1 MIKENKKEEKQMNV
15 LSLFDGIS
23 CGMVALERAG
33 VSVKRYIAYEI
44 DKFAIETSKKNYPQ
58 IEHCGDVT
66 TADFKKYKGFD
77 LLIGGSPCTHWSI
90 ANAKRE
96 TEAKGIGFDLFMN
109 YVRALEDVEP
119 QYFLYENNYSIS
131 ESIKKEISERL
142 GVQPIM
148 INSKDFSA
156 QNRKR
161 CYWTNIPVQEI
172 KEKSQLVIKDIMET
186 GVNEKYYM
194 QYPLILKDGI
204 TRDLLQVGDI
214 PKEALNDNERQR
226 RVYSVDG
233 KSPTILARAD
243 SPKILC
249 VGTLKMKAS
258 QQIRRVYSVE
268 GKSPTIDCATGGHR
282 QIKIAENATVRKLT
296 PLECERLQ
304 TLPDNYTDIL
314 SDTQRYKTIGNGWT
328 VDVIA
333 HIFKGLKLQEVESN
347 V

>member
-1 MIKENKKEEKQMNV
+1 MQ
-15 LSLFDGIS
+15 
-23 CGMVALERAG
+23 
-33 VSVKRYIAYEI
+33 
-44 DKFAIETSKKNYPQ
+44 
-58 IEHCGDVT
+58 
-66 TADFKKYKGFD
+66 YKGFD

-96 TEAKGIGFDLFMN
+96 TEASGIGFELFMN
-109 YVRALEDVEP
+109 YVRALEDAKP
-119 QYFLYENNYSIS
+119 RYFLYENNYSIS

-172 KEKSQLVIKDIMET
+172 GEKSQLVIKDIMET

-204 TRDLLQVGDI
+204 TRDMLQVGDI
-214 PKEALNDNERQR
+214 PKDVLNDNQRQ
-226 RVYSVDG
+226 
-233 KSPTILARAD
+233 
-243 SPKILC
+243 
-249 VGTLKMKAS
+249 
-258 QQIRRVYSVE
+258 RRVYSVE
-268 GKSPTIDCATGGHR
+268 GKSPTVDCATGGHR

-333 HIFKGLKLQEVESN
+333 HIFKGLKTQEVDLS